1 MFGQYIRID
10 VLPRVREAVSW
21 AYYYNIVLQYMSN
34 AVSECLRA
42 WNPDRGPG
50 AREQAK
56 QCIKKEIDRIF
67 ERI

>member
-1 MFGQYIRID
+1 MS
-10 VLPRVREAVSW
+10 VR
-21 AYYYNIVLQYMSN
+21 AYDIVMRHMST

-50 AREQAK
+50 AKERAK
-56 QCIKKEIDRIF
+56 ECISKEIEKIF